1 MRIDCSTCTGRGIA
15 CSDCVVTHLLGL
27 PLPVDGDLEAGEARA
42 LAALHEAGLV
52 PPLRLAPA
60 SEGARAVG

>member
-1 MRIDCSTCTGRGIA
+1 MRIDCSTCTGRGIV

-27 PLPVDGDLEAGEARA
+27 PRSVDADLEVGEAQA

-52 PPLRLAPA
+52 PPLRLVPGG
-60 SEGARAVG
+60 EGRRAVG